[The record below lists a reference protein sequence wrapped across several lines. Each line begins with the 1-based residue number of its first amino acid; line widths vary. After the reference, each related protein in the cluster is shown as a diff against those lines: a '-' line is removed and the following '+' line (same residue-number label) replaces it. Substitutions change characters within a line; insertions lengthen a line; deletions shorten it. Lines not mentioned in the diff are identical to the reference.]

1 MRDARHTGFALL
13 TVLALGL
20 SVCWGCFSSPPPP
33 GPPVTAGSTTGA
45 GPGPLPE
52 APEPEPAL
60 EELGERPADD
70 APAASNAPPG
80 AAEPTSEPTPDES
93 AKPTAGVQR
102 TGLDETP
109 RAATAQFD
117 RDPERL
123 TEEAWPNFRNGSDL
137 RGIAT
142 TTLPEKLE
150 LLWELPTHDGT
161 SSTPAIANGKAYVAV
176 LSGHVFCLDL
186 RTGEEQWRYR
196 TIENDDP
203 EEFAPGFNAP
213 VTLSAA
219 AVYVGD
225 EDGMFHALD
234 RRTGGLLW
242 QFQSE
247 GEIKGGATVLPGD
260 GGTTPERVMF
270 GSHDGRLYCLNA
282 ESGEKL
288 WEFDALGPI
297 NGSQAIDDQYTFVSG
312 CDKPFLRVVNI
323 TSGEQHAEVPLEGLL
338 IASPALVEEV
348 LYFGTPDGEVMG
360 LDWRNQATQW
370 TYKDPNR
377 GQEIHSSPVV
387 TDELVVIGSRD
398 KRLHALDRAS
408 GEERWSF
415 ETRGPIDSSP
425 VLVGD
430 RIYFGSADRSVY
442 AVNLQGEEVF
452 KYDAGQ
458 RISGSPAVGEGH
470 LVIGCEGPDGKILC
484 FGAKP

>member
-1 MRDARHTGFALL
+1 MRNARREWFSPLTALA
-13 TVLALGL
+13 LALGL
-20 SVCWGCFSSPPPP
+20 CCGCFQSSPPSSYPP
-33 GPPVTAGSTTGA
+33 AVGSTTGA
-45 GPGPLPE
+45 GPGVLPE
-52 APEPEPAL
+52 VPEPSPAL
-60 EELGERPADD
+60 EELGRRPQDAAADD
-70 APAASNAPPG
+70 AGESTSGEPSEQPAPEPAADP
-80 AAEPTSEPTPDES
+80 AADPVSAGPDE
-93 AKPTAGVQR
+93 G
-102 TGLDETP
+102 P
-109 RAATAQFD
+109 RPATAQFD
-117 RDPERL
+117 RSPEPL
-123 TEEAWPNFRNGSDL
+123 TDEAWPNFRNGVDL

-142 TTLPEKLE
+142 STLPETLE

-161 SSTPAIANGKAYVAV
+161 SSTPAISNGRAYVAV
-176 LSGHVFCLDL
+176 LSGHVYCLDL

-234 RRTGGLLW
+234 RKTGGLLW
-242 QFQSE
+242 QFQTE

-260 GGTTPERVMF
+260 GGAAPERVLF
-270 GSHDGRLYCLNA
+270 GSHDGRLYCLNS
-282 ESGEKL
+282 ETGEKL

-312 CDKPFLRVVNI
+312 CDKPFLRVVNV

-338 IASPALVEEV
+338 IASPAHVDEV
-348 LYFGTPDGEVMG
+348 LYFGTPDGEVMA
-360 LDWRNQATQW
+360 LDWRNQATEW
-370 TYKDPNR
+370 TFSDPNR
-377 GQEIHSSPVV
+377 AQEIHSSPVV
-387 TDELVVIGSRD
+387 TDELVLIGSRD
-398 KRLHALDRAS
+398 KRLHAVDRAS

-430 RIYFGSADRSVY
+430 RVFFGSADRNVY
-442 AVNLQGEEVF
+442 GVSLQGEEVF
-452 KYDAGQ
+452 KYNAGQ
-458 RISGSPAVGEGH
+458 RISGSAAVGEQH

-484 FGAKP
+484 FGARD